1 MDSVCTVIVYVCTSI
16 NSVHLYNDSVT
27 LFSDS
32 VHLYSNSYICI
43 VIVYICTAIVYVSHC
58 IMHEMHH
65 ESHASCIKHHMHHA
79 SCITYIM
86 HCMHLA
92 SHASRII
99 CIMHRMH
106 HASQVQKLHC
116 TSIPPLSLI
125 DDVIAISECSTNS
138 IEVCATVKTKF
149 EGKQLEFGAK
159 KCHQIHVGKLAKSC
173 RTLNINTCEMNK
185 STSERYLGDILS
197 SDGKN
202 DLNVTDRYNKGI
214 GYVNQILGILKE
226 ISFGHYYFEQAIQ
239 LRNAKLV
246 NGMLCSIEAMYGL
259 TIAQIEKLEKCDRQ
273 FFRKIFNA
281 PVSTPTE
288 SFYIETNT
296 LPLRFIIIG
305 RRLLYYWTILN
316 KSDNELVKQVFKTQ
330 QLSPVKNDWCEAV
343 KLDMKFLDIDIMEND
358 IIGMKKSKFKSLIKR
373 KLGRQEQSF
382 LLTLKIAIQRPATCS

>member
-1 MDSVCTVIVYVCTSI
+1 
-16 NSVHLYNDSVT
+16 
-27 LFSDS
+27 
-32 VHLYSNSYICI
+32 
-43 VIVYICTAIVYVSHC
+43 
-58 IMHEMHH
+58 
-65 ESHASCIKHHMHHA
+65 
-79 SCITYIM
+79 
-86 HCMHLA
+86 
-92 SHASRII
+92 
-99 CIMHRMH
+99 
-106 HASQVQKLHC
+106 
-116 TSIPPLSLI
+116 
-125 DDVIAISECSTNS
+125 
-138 IEVCATVKTKF
+138 
-149 EGKQLEFGAK
+149 
-159 KCHQIHVGKLAKSC
+159 
-173 RTLNINTCEMNK
+173 MNK

-296 LPLRFIIIG
+296 LPLHFIIIG

-373 KLGRQEQSF
+373 KIREAGAEFLIDLKNSHSKTSNLFIGDEMKMYLTTHHLTTQEKQ
-382 LLTLKIAIQRPATCS
+382 LLFSLRTRTFKCKANYRNQFNSLQCDFCTHIDDQEHLLKCSIVKELDLPQVNYSDIHGTLDQQIKIAKVMKLISDKRQQLESIPPTVGSQEHLL